1 MDHMKRCHN
10 HVSAGKVEPTDTTEM
25 SSKTSINQGK
35 GQAGTPSAGR
45 KRSAA
50 KDAQGQT
57 GKRQC
62 FSMESNQKSHGID
75 RALVI
80 PSNFPEEDEASALRN
95 EWRERYT
102 RFRQRALNLEGP
114 DDLDGHFQ
122 LLDDV
127 QAMHKISEQ
136 LRSV

>member
-10 HVSAGKVEPTDTTEM
+10 HVSTGKVEPTDSTEM
-25 SSKTSINQGK
+25 SSKTSTIQGK
-35 GQAGTPSAGR
+35 GQAGIPSTGR

-57 GKRQC
+57 EKKQRYSVDSSQ
-62 FSMESNQKSHGID
+62 NSHGIG

-80 PSNFPEEDEASALRN
+80 PSNFPEEDETFALRS

-102 RFRQRALNLEGP
+102 RIQQRVQNLEGP
-114 DDLDGHFQ
+114 DDLDGHSQ

-136 LRSV
+136 LRSI